1 MMTRNK
7 LFAVTGLAAALA
19 FSGWSALAQ
28 SGTLAPPGPP
38 PPPEGDM
45 MFFSTEGPGPG
56 GPAEGIV
63 VMGFE
68 GGFEGKTVTG
78 APFTATT
85 SVQTSQTLADGN
97 QIQHTSTGT
106 LARDSQGRTRR
117 DMTLPAIG
125 PWAASGKPAPQ
136 VSTIND
142 PVAGVHYVLEA
153 DKKVARQFS
162 GKGHGHGGRH
172 HGGPGGPGG
181 AASPDAASPR
191 RNQANVV
198 TASLGTQTI
207 NGVSATGTRIT
218 RTIPEGA
225 MGNTK
230 PIVITVERW
239 YSADLQ
245 TVVMTKRSDPRTG
258 EFVMQLTNIQRSE
271 PDASLF
277 QVPADYTIEK
287 GRPHV
292 KGAWAKPLGD

>member
-1 MMTRNK
+1 MMKRRK
-7 LFAVTGLAAALA
+7 PFAAAGLAAALA
-19 FSGWSALAQ
+19 FSGWSAFAQ
-28 SGTLAPPGPP
+28 SGAPAPPGLPP
-38 PPPEGDM
+38 PPDGDV
-45 MFFSTEGPGPG
+45 MFFSTNGLEPG

-78 APFTATT
+78 APFTAST

-125 PWAASGKPAPQ
+125 PWTASGKPAPQ

-153 DKKVARQFS
+153 DKKVARQFAA
-162 GKGHGHGGRH
+162 GGHGHGGKH
-172 HGGPGGPGG
+172 HGAAAG
-181 AASPDAASPR
+181 AARGDSVR
-191 RNQANVV
+191 RGSDEANVV
-198 TASLGTQTI
+198 KTELGTQTI
-207 NGVSATGTRIT
+207 NGVSATGTRTT
-218 RTIPEGA
+218 RTIPAGA

-239 YSADLQ
+239 YSDDLQ

-258 EFVMQLTNIQRSE
+258 DFVMQLTNIQRSE
-271 PDASLF
+271 PEASLF
-277 QVPADYTIEK
+277 QVPADYTVVK
-287 GRPHV
+287 GRPHM